1 MLIAAGLVELL
12 AGSQRR
18 QVKSLAMAAGA
29 VTILAGI
36 LFLISPV
43 AHIARVVNL
52 IIGWLLIRSVILFLT
67 AKQTSGSVRTWTI
80 ISGATDF
87 ALAAILTAGLSIGTL
102 IVLLFGP
109 TEQMVAS
116 FAWVLA
122 LSFVLNGLLQLEISG
137 CERDTG

>member
-43 AHIARVVNL
+43 AHIARLVNL

-80 ISGATDF
+80 ISAATDF

>member
-80 ISGATDF
+80 ISAATDF